1 MKKYLLSGC
10 LALFLAASLSG
21 CGTAHIKPQGLSDSQ
36 YRLGLRAIETTDKYL
51 GADLSKDLADSQLKH
66 IEKSFE
72 QFHKSNKKTV
82 TAVDSQIERLGDCLS
97 TEKVSDKTVTKVRNK
112 LAETLNQNPV
122 NLK

>member
-21 CGTAHIKPQGLSDSQ
+21 CGTAHVKPEGLSDSQ

-51 GADLSKDLADSQLKH
+51 CADLSKDLADSQLKH

-72 QFHKSNKKTV
+72 QYHKNNKKS
-82 TAVDSQIERLGDCLS
+82 ASSVDSQIERLEDCLS
-97 TEKVSDKTVTKVRNK
+97 TEKVSDKTVTKVRNR
-112 LAETLNQNPV
+112 LAETLNQNIL
-122 NLK
+122 N